1 MTGGNFLR
9 RKMTPII
16 SLRKMGCFCRK
27 NTKMSVFVM
36 LCLKNTD
43 SRKKGGVAKS
53 RTITERK
60 AEWNGKRKISCN
72 VISMFNTIRHALN
85 DVQCVLLIYSERI
98 WVHLFKKCMVSSKF
112 LVHVHAL
119 ILFYLSSDYTI

>member
-1 MTGGNFLR
+1 
-9 RKMTPII
+9 
-16 SLRKMGCFCRK
+16 MGCFCRK

-85 DVQCVLLIYSERI
+85 DVQCVLLYRKSMSTFIQKMYGFLKIISA
-98 WVHLFKKCMVSSKF
+98 L
-112 LVHVHAL
+112 LVHIHAYTCINFILYVLRLYNL
-119 ILFYLSSDYTI
+119 IPVSNKYT